1 MVPKISRLNLFPSKF
16 FQFVIHAASYHLML
30 HTLILDSAVALASS
44 YGLGGLGFESW
55 QQQEIFRSTKPSRLA
70 LGPIQPFTRLG
81 SFLGVKQVRRE
92 VHHSTPSS
100 AEVTNGWTYTFAH
113 PISLHGMD
121 RATSLSSSSFFF
133 L

>member
-1 MVPKISRLNLFPSKF
+1 MVPKISRLNLFPSTF

-30 HTLILDSAVALASS
+30 HTLILDSAVGLASS

-55 QQQEIFRSTKPSRLA
+55 QQQEIFHSTKPSRLA

-81 SFLGVKQVRRE
+81 SFLGVKQVGCE

-100 AEVTNGWTYTFAH
+100 AGHKWLDLYLCSSYI
-113 PISLHGMD
+113 PSWHGQGNF
-121 RATSLSSSSFFF
+121 TSFFF
-133 L
+133 FFFL